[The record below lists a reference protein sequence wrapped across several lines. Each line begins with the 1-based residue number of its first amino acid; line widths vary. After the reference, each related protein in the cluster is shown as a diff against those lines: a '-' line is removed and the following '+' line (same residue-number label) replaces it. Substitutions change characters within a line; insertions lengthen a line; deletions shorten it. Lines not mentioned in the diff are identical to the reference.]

1 MDNLIMSLVNEYILP
16 GAAIGTLSVFDLLK
30 HTSSA
35 GFIEQTDF
43 RDIYPIAIEVNTG
56 VFTKRDLTAGFPEV
70 TLSQLNDSIYISCS
84 CSNPSGKMCG
94 HQAEVIHCILE
105 QKIYR
110 VFFDGPLRHSVLMST
125 AKAYGL
131 DKELNLDSYFRLHY
145 NGSQIDI
152 EPKIAGLLKID
163 NPAFQKELVP
173 QSRSVIK
180 ELAAPEV
187 MQKPLLVI
195 GRHRYYNQLNFTL
208 MHAERAKAGTIKNP
222 LTAIDPM
229 QLTWKSD
236 DAAVIKFYT
245 AIAAFQNKY
254 EADHVAGELD
264 ALRQVISNPLKLEA
278 YYHDRD
284 IAENISARSL
294 RRVGLNMLK
303 PEIKL
308 TVFQKEPFYE
318 ITGEL
323 VFEHIALPFKDLV
336 IRHDYFIEYRQ
347 VFHLINNPDMQRVIK
362 FFKCN
367 NEILLIH
374 ASQYE
379 AFLQS
384 VLSPLESLVQINYS
398 YIHTATPAQLA
409 EQDFTTERLIYL
421 RQEGHFIAINPVM
434 KYGSSEAPV
443 YSRKQVFGTDQNG
456 NTFRI
461 ERDLVAELQFTSLI
475 MQQHPDFKEQVNEH
489 EYFYLHKNQLLD
501 DNWFLDAFETWKNE
515 GITILGFNDI
525 KNNKLNP
532 NKARVSI
539 RVVSGTDWFNARIKL
554 SFGKSE
560 ATLKQVHRAI
570 RNKSK
575 FVQLDDGTRGI
586 LPAEWIEKFIRYFHA
601 GDIEGELLKIA
612 RANFAEVKSLFESDV
627 LSEDVHQEIA
637 DYERKLSARY
647 NIPEVAIPEGLK
659 AVLRDYQHQ
668 GLNWLNWLDELNFG
682 GCLADDMGLG
692 KTIQMIAFLLL
703 QRQKRGQFTSL
714 VVAPTSLLFNWED
727 ELERFAPSLKVT
739 IHHGGDRQKQVDA
752 FSKYDVVLTS
762 YGIVLSDIRFLK
774 TFHFNYLFLDESQ
787 AIKNPDS
794 ERYKAAM
801 QLQARNRMVLTGTPV
816 ENNTFDLYGQL
827 SFACPGLLGSKQYFR
842 DIYSIPIDR
851 YESIRRAGEL
861 QQKVKPFILRRTKQ
875 QVAIELPEKTEMVIY
890 CEMNTEQRKVYD
902 SYERE
907 LREYIS
913 AVDDDDIHK
922 NSMHVLKGLTRLRQI
937 CNSPVL
943 IKEGYSGDHA
953 VKLELLMEQIE
964 NKSPAHKILVFSQF
978 VGMLDLVKAKL
989 EERNIGF
996 EYLTGQTGDR
1006 GLRVNNFQTNE
1017 AVRVFLVSLK
1027 AGGVGLNLTA
1037 ADYVYLVDPWWNPAA
1052 ENQAIDRAH
1061 RIGQNKNV
1069 VAVRL
1074 ICLNTIEEK
1083 IVNLQKKKNKL
1094 TRNLVRADASFF
1106 NSLSKK
1112 ELLDIL

>member
-1 MDNLIMSLVNEYILP
+1 MSLINEYILP
-16 GAAIGTLSVFDLLK
+16 GTTINTLSVYHLLK

-35 GFIEQTDF
+35 GFIEQNDF
-43 RDIYPIAIEVNTG
+43 QDIYPVAIEINTG
-56 VFTKRDLTAGFPEV
+56 IFTKRALAAGFPEV
-70 TLSQLNDSIYISCS
+70 TLKQFNDSIYTSCS
-84 CSNPSGKMCG
+84 CNNQSGRLCG

-105 QKIYR
+105 QRSFRI
-110 VFFDGPLRHSVLMST
+110 FFDSPLRHSLLMAT
-125 AKAYGL
+125 AKEYGL
-131 DKELNLDSYFRLHY
+131 EKEPNLDVFFRLHY
-145 NGSQIDI
+145 NSGQIDI
-152 EPKIAGLLKID
+152 EPKIAGLLKMD
-163 NPAFQKELVP
+163 HPGFQKELVP
-173 QSRSVIK
+173 QRPPVIK
-180 ELAAPEV
+180 DWAAQDTGQE
-187 MQKPLLVI
+187 PLLVI
-195 GRHRYYNQLNFTL
+195 CRHRYYNQLNFML
-208 MHAERAKAGTIKNP
+208 MGADRTRSGTIKNP
-222 LTAIDPM
+222 LVDIDPM
-229 QLTWKSD
+229 QQAWKSG
-236 DAAVIKFYT
+236 DAAAIKFYT

-254 EADHVAGELD
+254 EADHKDKELE
-264 ALRQVISNPLKLEA
+264 ALRHVVGNPLKLET

-294 RRVGLNMLK
+294 RRVALNGVK

-323 VFEHIALPFKDLV
+323 LFEHIALPFKDLV
-336 IRHDYFIEYRQ
+336 IRNEYFIDHRQ
-347 VFHLINNPDMQRVIK
+347 VFYWVDHPDMLRVIK
-362 FFKCN
+362 FFKSN
-367 NEILLIH
+367 NEILLVH

-409 EQDFTTERLIYL
+409 EQDFKTEKIIYL
-421 RQEGHFIAINPVM
+421 RQEGNFVAISPVL
-434 KYGSSEAPV
+434 KYGSAEVPV
-443 YSRKQVFGTDQNG
+443 YSRKQVFGRDQNG
-456 NTFRI
+456 NAFRI
-461 ERDLVAELQFTSLI
+461 ERDLSAELEFTSLI
-475 MQQHPDFKEQVNEH
+475 MQQHPDFEEQVNEH

-501 DNWFLDAFETWKNE
+501 DNWFLNAFETWRNE

-532 NKARVSI
+532 NKARITI
-539 RVVSGTDWFNARIKL
+539 RVVSGTDWFNARIKIN
-554 SFGKSE
+554 FGKSQ

-575 FVQLDDGTRGI
+575 FVQLDDGTKGI
-586 LPAEWIEKFIRYFHA
+586 LPTEWVEKFTRYFQA

-612 RANFAEVKSLFESDV
+612 RANFADIKGLFENDV
-627 LSEDVHQEIA
+627 LSEEVQREIA
-637 DYERKLSARY
+637 DYEKQFGENHY
-647 NIPEVAIPEGLK
+647 IPEVAVPEGLE

-692 KTIQMIAFLLL
+692 KTLQVIAFILL
-703 QRQKRGQFTSL
+703 QRQKCGQVANL
-714 VVAPTSLLFNWED
+714 VVAPTSLLFNWQD
-727 ELERFAPSLKVT
+727 ELERFAPSLKVI
-739 IHHGGDRQKQVDA
+739 IHHGAGRQKQVES
-752 FSKYDVVLTS
+752 FSQYDVVLTS
-762 YGIVLSDIRFLK
+762 YGMVVSDIRFLK
-774 TFHFNYLFLDESQ
+774 TFRFNYVFLDESQ

-794 ERYKAAM
+794 ERYKAAV
-801 QLQARNRMVLTGTPV
+801 QLQSKNRIVLTGTPV

-827 SFACPGLLGSKQYFR
+827 SFASPGLLGSKQYFR

-875 QVAIELPEKTEMVIY
+875 QVARELPEKTEMVIY
-890 CEMNTEQRKVYD
+890 CDMNAEQRKVYD

-907 LREYIS
+907 LREFVA
-913 AVDDDDIHK
+913 AVDEDELHK

-937 CNSPVL
+937 CNSPML
-943 IKEGYSGDHA
+943 LKEGYSGHNA
-953 VKLELLMEQIE
+953 VKLELLTEQIE
-964 NKSPAHKILVFSQF
+964 NKSGAHKILVFSQF
-978 VGMLDLVKAKL
+978 VGMLDLIKAQL
-989 EERNIGF
+989 EEKNIAF
-996 EYLTGQTGDR
+996 EYLMGQTKDR
-1006 GLRVNNFQTNE
+1006 AARVHHFQTND

-1037 ADYVYLVDPWWNPAA
+1037 ADYVYLVDPWWNPAV

-1094 TRNLVRADASFF
+1094 TRDLVRADASFF

-1112 ELLDIL
+1112 ELLGVL

>member
-1 MDNLIMSLVNEYILP
+1 MSLRNEYILS
-16 GAAIGTLSVFDLLK
+16 GTTISTLSVYQLLK

-35 GFIEQTDF
+35 GFIEQKDF
-43 RDIYPIAIEVNTG
+43 QNIYPIAIEINTG
-56 VFTKRDLTAGFPEV
+56 VFTKRALTAGFPEV
-70 TLSQLNDSIYISCS
+70 TLSQLNDAIYTSCS
-84 CSNPSGKMCG
+84 CNNQSGKLCG

-105 QKIYR
+105 QRSYR
-110 VFFDGPLRHSVLMST
+110 IFFDSPLRYSVLVAT
-125 AKAYGL
+125 AKEYGL
-131 DKELNLDSYFRLHY
+131 EREPNLDTYFRLLY
-145 NGSQIDI
+145 NSGHIDI
-152 EPKIAGLLKID
+152 EPKITGLLKID
-163 NPAFQKELVP
+163 NSVFQKELVP
-173 QSRSVIK
+173 QRQPVIK
-180 ELAAPEV
+180 ELAAEDTGRE
-187 MQKPLLVI
+187 PLLVI
-195 GRHRYYNQLNFTL
+195 SRHRYYNQLNFVL
-208 MHAERAKAGTIKNP
+208 MGADRTRAGTIKNP
-222 LTAIDPM
+222 LTDIDPM
-229 QLTWKSD
+229 QQAWKSG
-236 DAAVIKFYT
+236 DASAIKFYT

-254 EADHVAGELD
+254 EANPVNKELE
-264 ALRQVISNPLKLEA
+264 ALRQVVSNPLKLET

-284 IAENISARSL
+284 IAENISAKSL
-294 RRVGLNMLK
+294 RRVVLNMVK
-303 PEIKL
+303 PQIQL
-308 TVFQKEPFYE
+308 TVFQKEPFFE

-323 VFEHIALPFKDLV
+323 LFEHIALPFKDLV
-336 IRHDYFIEYRQ
+336 IRNEYFIDHRQ
-347 VFHLINNPDMQRVIK
+347 VFYLIDNPDLLRVIK
-362 FFKCN
+362 FFKSN
-367 NEILLIH
+367 NEILLVH
-374 ASQYE
+374 KSRYD

-398 YIHTATPAQLA
+398 YVHTATPAQLA
-409 EQDFTTERLIYL
+409 EQDFKTEKIIYL
-421 RQEGHFIAINPVM
+421 RQEGDFISISPVL
-434 KYGSSEAPV
+434 KYGSAEVPV
-443 YSRKQVFGTDQNG
+443 YSRKQVFGRDQNG

-461 ERDLVAELQFTSLI
+461 ERDLTAELQLISLI
-475 MQQHPDFKEQVNEH
+475 MQQHPDFEEQVNEP
-489 EYFYLHKNQLLD
+489 EYFYLHKNQFLD
-501 DNWFLDAFETWKNE
+501 DNWFLDAFETWRNE
-515 GITILGFNDI
+515 GIIILGFNDI

-532 NKARVSI
+532 HKARINI
-539 RVVSGTDWFNARIKL
+539 RVISGTDWFNARIKL
-554 SFGKSE
+554 NFGKSQ
-560 ATLKQVHRAI
+560 ATLKQVHRAL

-575 FVQLDDGTRGI
+575 FVQLDDGTKGI
-586 LPAEWIEKFIRYFHA
+586 LPAEWMERFARYFQA

-612 RANFAEVKSLFESDV
+612 RANFAEVKGLFENDA
-627 LSEDVHQEIA
+627 LSEEVQQEIA
-637 DYERKLSARY
+637 DYERKLGERNS
-647 NIPEVAIPEGLK
+647 IPEVTIPDGLE

-668 GLNWLNWLDELNFG
+668 GLNWLSWLDELNFG

-692 KTIQMIAFLLL
+692 KTLQIIAFLLL
-703 QRQKRGQFTSL
+703 QRRKYGQVTSM
-714 VVAPTSLLFNWED
+714 VVVPTSLLFNWQE
-727 ELERFAPSLKVT
+727 ELERFAPSLRVGL
-739 IHHGGDRQKQVDA
+739 HHGANRQKHVET
-752 FSKYDVVLTS
+752 FSQYDVVLTS
-762 YGIVLSDIRFLK
+762 YGMVLSDIRFLK
-774 TFHFNYLFLDESQ
+774 TFQFNYIFLDESQ

-801 QLQARNRMVLTGTPV
+801 QLKSRNRIVLTGTPV

-875 QVAIELPEKTEMVIY
+875 QVARELPEKTEMVIY

-907 LREYIS
+907 LREFIA
-913 AVDDDDIHK
+913 AVDEDEVHK

-943 IKEGYSGDHA
+943 LKEGYSGDNA
-953 VKLELLMEQIE
+953 VKLELLMDQIE
-964 NKSPAHKILVFSQF
+964 NKSGAHKILVFSQF
-978 VGMLDLVKAKL
+978 VGMLDLVKTKL
-989 EERNIGF
+989 EEKNIPF
-996 EYLTGQTGDR
+996 EYLTGQTKDR
-1006 GLRVNNFQTNE
+1006 GARVHHFQNNE

-1083 IVNLQKKKNKL
+1083 IVKLQKKKNKL
-1094 TRNLVRADASFF
+1094 SRDLVRADASFF

>member
-1 MDNLIMSLVNEYILP
+1 MSWVNEYILP
-16 GAAIGTLSVFDLLK
+16 GATIGTLSVFDLLK

-43 RDIYPIAIEVNTG
+43 KDIYPITIEINTG
-56 VFTKRDLTAGFPEV
+56 IFTKRTPTAGFPEV
-70 TLSQLNDSIYISCS
+70 TLKQLNDSIYTSCS
-84 CSNPSGKMCG
+84 CNNQSGRLCG

-105 QKIYR
+105 QKSYR
-110 VFFDGPLRHSVLMST
+110 IFFDSPLRHSILMAT
-125 AKAYGL
+125 AKEYGL
-131 DKELNLDSYFRLHY
+131 DKEPNLDIYFRLHY
-145 NGSQIDI
+145 NVGQIDI
-152 EPKIAGLLKID
+152 EPKITGLLKID
-163 NPAFQKELVP
+163 NNVFQKELVP
-173 QSRSVIK
+173 QPRSTIK
-180 ELAAPEV
+180 ELATQEK
-187 MQKPLLVI
+187 MQQPLLVI

-208 MHAERAKAGTIKNP
+208 MGADRTRAGTIKNP
-222 LTAIDPM
+222 LTAIDPI
-229 QLTWKSD
+229 QLAWKAEE
-236 DAAVIKFYT
+236 AAAIKFYT

-254 EADHVAGELD
+254 EADRIDQELE
-264 ALRQVISNPLKLEA
+264 ALRQVVGNPLKLET

-284 IAENISARSL
+284 IAENITAKSL
-294 RRVGLNMLK
+294 RRVALNVLK

-323 VFEHIALPFKDLV
+323 LFDHINLSFKDLV
-336 IRHDYFIEYRQ
+336 IRNEYFIDHRQ
-347 VFHLINNPDMQRVIK
+347 VFYLIDSPDMLRVIK
-362 FFKCN
+362 FFKSN

-409 EQDFTTERLIYL
+409 EQDFKTERIIYL
-421 RQEGHFIAINPVM
+421 RQEGNFIAISPVL
-434 KYGSSEAPV
+434 KYGSAEVPV
-443 YSRKQVFGTDQNG
+443 YSRRQVFGTDQNG
-456 NTFRI
+456 NAFRI
-461 ERDLVAELQFTSLI
+461 ERDLSAELQFTSLI
-475 MQQHPDFKEQVNEH
+475 MQQHPDFEEQVNEH

-501 DNWFLDAFETWKNE
+501 DNWFLDAFEAWRNE

-532 NKARVSI
+532 NKARITI

-554 SFGKSE
+554 NFGKSQ

-570 RNKSK
+570 RNRSK

-586 LPAEWIEKFIRYFHA
+586 LPTEWIEKFTRYFQA
-601 GDIEGELLKIA
+601 GDMEGELLKIA
-612 RANFAEVKSLFESDV
+612 KANFETVKNLFENEA
-627 LSEDVHQEIA
+627 LSEEVQREIA
-637 DYERKLSARY
+637 DYEKRFVENHY
-647 NIPEVAIPEGLK
+647 IPEVAVPEGLE

-668 GLNWLNWLDELNFG
+668 GLNWLSWLDELNFG

-692 KTIQMIAFLLL
+692 KTLQVIAFILL
-703 QRQKRGQFTSL
+703 QRQKHGPVTNL
-714 VVAPTSLLFNWED
+714 VVVPTSLLFNWQE
-727 ELERFAPSLKVT
+727 EMKKFAPSLT
-739 IHHGGDRQKQVDA
+739 IMVHHGADRHKQVEA
-752 FSKYDVVLTS
+752 FSQYDVVLTS
-762 YGIVLSDIRFLK
+762 YGMVVSDIRFLK
-774 TFHFNYLFLDESQ
+774 TFRFNYVFLDESQ

-801 QLQARNRMVLTGTPV
+801 QLQSGNRMVLTGTPV

-851 YESIRRAGEL
+851 YESIRRADEL

-875 QVAIELPEKTEMVIY
+875 QVARELPEKTEMMIY

-907 LREYIS
+907 LREFIS
-913 AVDDDDIHK
+913 AVDEDELHK

-943 IKEGYSGDHA
+943 LKEGYSGDNA

-964 NKSPAHKILVFSQF
+964 NKSGAHKILVFSQF
-978 VGMLDLVKAKL
+978 VGMLNLIRAKL
-989 EERNIGF
+989 EERNISF
-996 EYLTGQTGDR
+996 EYLTGQTKNRADK
-1006 GLRVNNFQTNE
+1006 VHNFQSNE
-1017 AVRVFLVSLK
+1017 EVRVFLVSLK

-1061 RIGQNKNV
+1061 RIGQDKPV
-1069 VAVRL
+1069 VAIRL
-1074 ICLNTIEEK
+1074 ICLNSIEEK

-1094 TRNLVRADASFF
+1094 TRDLVRADASFF
-1106 NSLSKK
+1106 NGLSQK
-1112 ELLDIL
+1112 ELLEIL

>member
-1 MDNLIMSLVNEYILP
+1 MSSVNEYILS
-16 GAAIGTLSVFDLLK
+16 GTTISTLSVYDLLK
-30 HTSSA
+30 HTSGA
-35 GFIEQTDF
+35 GFIEQQDF
-43 RDIYPIAIEVNTG
+43 KDIYPIAIEVDTG
-56 VFTKRDLTAGFPEV
+56 IFTKRALNAGFPEV
-70 TLSQLNDSIYISCS
+70 TLSQLNDSIYTYCS
-84 CSNPSGKMCG
+84 CNNQSGKMCG
-94 HQAEVIHCILE
+94 HQAEVIHCVLE
-105 QKIYR
+105 QRTFRI
-110 VFFDGPLRHSVLMST
+110 FFDSPLRHSVLAAS
-125 AKAYGL
+125 AKEYGL
-131 DKELNLDSYFRLHY
+131 DKEPNLDIYFQLHY

-152 EPKIAGLLKID
+152 KPKMTGLLKID
-163 NPAFQKELVP
+163 NQVFQKELVP
-173 QSRSVIK
+173 EARSVIN
-180 ELAAPEV
+180 ELAAKEIRPE
-187 MQKPLLVI
+187 PLLVI
-195 GRHRYYNQLNFTL
+195 GRHRYYNQLNFML
-208 MHAERAKAGTIKNP
+208 MGADRTRAGTIKNP

-229 QLTWKSD
+229 QLAWKSD

-254 EADHVAGELD
+254 EADQIDKELE
-264 ALRQVISNPLKLEA
+264 ALRQVVSNPLKLET

-284 IAENISARSL
+284 ISENISARSL
-294 RRVGLNMLK
+294 RRVALNILK

-323 VFEHIALPFKDLV
+323 LFEHIALPFKDLV
-336 IRHDYFIEYRQ
+336 IRNDYFIDHRQ
-347 VFHLINNPDMQRVIK
+347 VFYLINNPDMHRVIK
-362 FFKCN
+362 FFKSN
-367 NEILLIH
+367 NEVLLIH

-409 EQDFTTERLIYL
+409 EQDFKTERIIYL
-421 RQEGHFIAINPVM
+421 RQEGNFIAISPVL
-434 KYGSSEAPV
+434 KYGSAEVPV
-443 YSRKQVFGTDQNG
+443 YSRRQVFGTDQNG
-456 NTFRI
+456 NAFRI
-461 ERDLVAELQFTSLI
+461 ERDLSAELQFTSLI
-475 MQQHPDFKEQVNEH
+475 MQQHPDFEEQVNEH

-501 DNWFLDAFETWKNE
+501 DNWFLDAFEAWRNE

-532 NKARVSI
+532 NKARITI

-554 SFGKSE
+554 NFGKSQ

-570 RNKSK
+570 RNRSK

-586 LPAEWIEKFIRYFHA
+586 LPTEWIEKFTRYFQA
-601 GDIEGELLKIA
+601 GDMEGELLKIA
-612 RANFAEVKSLFESDV
+612 KANFETVKNLFENEA
-627 LSEDVHQEIA
+627 LSEEVQREIA
-637 DYERKLSARY
+637 DYEKRFAENHY
-647 NIPEVAIPEGLK
+647 IPEVAVPEGLE

-668 GLNWLNWLDELNFG
+668 GLNWLSWLDELNFG

-692 KTIQMIAFLLL
+692 KTLQVIAFILL
-703 QRQKRGQFTSL
+703 QRQKRGQVTNL
-714 VVAPTSLLFNWED
+714 VVAPTSLLFNWQD
-727 ELERFAPSLKVT
+727 ELERFAPSLKVI
-739 IHHGGDRQKQVDA
+739 IHHGADRQKQVDS
-752 FSKYDVVLTS
+752 FSQYDVVLTS
-762 YGIVLSDIRFLK
+762 YGMVVSDIRFLK
-774 TFHFNYLFLDESQ
+774 TFRFNYVFLDESQ

-801 QLQARNRMVLTGTPV
+801 QLQSQNRIVLTGTPV

-875 QVAIELPEKTEMVIY
+875 QVARELPEKTEMVIY
-890 CEMNTEQRKVYD
+890 CEMNAEQRKVYD

-907 LREYIS
+907 LREFIA
-913 AVDDDDIHK
+913 AVDEDELHK

-943 IKEGYSGDHA
+943 IKEGYSDDNA
-953 VKLELLMEQIE
+953 VKLELLMEQLE
-964 NKSPAHKILVFSQF
+964 NKSGAHKILVFSQF

-989 EERNIGF
+989 EEKNISF
-996 EYLTGQTGDR
+996 EYLTGQTKDRGDR
-1006 GLRVNNFQTNE
+1006 VHHFQTNE

-1094 TRNLVRADASFF
+1094 TRDLVRADASFF

-1112 ELLDIL
+1112 ELLDVL